1 VTISLSKTI
10 IVVKNFIFMTIP
22 ITINLPE
29 TLAASVQRL
38 GEATAREISDVLL
51 DTLEIV
57 LPTLDNLSEMSINS
71 NIADISDQ
79 EVLELANLKMD
90 VVQNQRLG
98 ELQAKGKNTGLTA
111 GERYELLILMS
122 LYQMGQLRKS
132 EGLAEA
138 VKRGIKTPL
147 SP

>member
-1 VTISLSKTI
+1 
-10 IVVKNFIFMTIP
+10 MTIP

-29 TLAASVQRL
+29 SLAASIQRL

-57 LPTLDNLSEMSINS
+57 LPTLDNLPEMSINS
-71 NIADISDQ
+71 NIPDISDQ

-111 GERYELLILMS
+111 GERYELLILIS

>member
-1 VTISLSKTI
+1 
-10 IVVKNFIFMTIP
+10 MTIP

-29 TLAASVQRL
+29 SLAASIQRL

-71 NIADISDQ
+71 NIADISDE

>member
-1 VTISLSKTI
+1 
-10 IVVKNFIFMTIP
+10 MTIP

-29 TLAASVQRL
+29 SLAASIQRL

-71 NIADISDQ
+71 SIPDISDE
-79 EVLELANLKMD
+79 EVLELANFKMD

>member
-1 VTISLSKTI
+1 
-10 IVVKNFIFMTIP
+10 MTIP

-29 TLAASVQRL
+29 SLAASIQRL

-71 NIADISDQ
+71 NIPDISDE

-138 VKRGIKTPL
+138 VKRGIKTLL
-147 SP
+147 SL

>member
-1 VTISLSKTI
+1 
-10 IVVKNFIFMTIP
+10 MTIP

-29 TLAASVQRL
+29 SLAASIQRL

-71 NIADISDQ
+71 SIPDISDE

-138 VKRGIKTPL
+138 IKRGIKTPL

>member
-1 VTISLSKTI
+1 
-10 IVVKNFIFMTIP
+10 MTIP
-22 ITINLPE
+22 IVINLPE
-29 TLAASVQRL
+29 SLAASVQRL

-57 LPTLDNLSEMSINS
+57 LPTLDNLLEMSIHS
-71 NIADISDQ
+71 QIADVSDQ
-79 EVLELANLKMD
+79 EVIELANLKMD

-111 GERYELLILMS
+111 GERYELLILIS

-138 VKRGIKTPL
+138 VKRGIKIPL

>member
-1 VTISLSKTI
+1 
-10 IVVKNFIFMTIP
+10 MTIP

-29 TLAASVQRL
+29 SLAASV
-38 GEATAREISDVLL
+38 
-51 DTLEIV
+51 
-57 LPTLDNLSEMSINS
+57 
-71 NIADISDQ
+71 
-79 EVLELANLKMD
+79 
-90 VVQNQRLG
+90 
-98 ELQAKGKNTGLTA
+98 
-111 GERYELLILMS
+111 ERYELLILIS

>member
-1 VTISLSKTI
+1 
-10 IVVKNFIFMTIP
+10 MTIP

-29 TLAASVQRL
+29 SLAASIQRL

-71 NIADISDQ
+71 SIPDISDE

-122 LYQMGQLRKS
+122 LYHMGQLRKS

>member
-1 VTISLSKTI
+1 
-10 IVVKNFIFMTIP
+10 MTIP

-29 TLAASVQRL
+29 SLAASVERL

-71 NIADISDQ
+71 SIPDISDE

>member
-1 VTISLSKTI
+1 
-10 IVVKNFIFMTIP
+10 MTIP

-29 TLAASVQRL
+29 SLAASIQRL

-71 NIADISDQ
+71 NIPDISDQ

-138 VKRGIKTPL
+138 VKRGIKIPL

>member
-1 VTISLSKTI
+1 
-10 IVVKNFIFMTIP
+10 MTIP

-29 TLAASVQRL
+29 SLAASIQRL

-57 LPTLDNLSEMSINS
+57 LPTLDHLSEMSINS
-71 NIADISDQ
+71 NIPDISDE
-79 EVLELANLKMD
+79 EVLELANFKMD
-90 VVQNQRLG
+90 VVQNQRVG

-111 GERYELLILMS
+111 GERYELLILIS

>member
-1 VTISLSKTI
+1 
-10 IVVKNFIFMTIP
+10 MTIP

-29 TLAASVQRL
+29 SLAASVERL

-57 LPTLDNLSEMSINS
+57 LPTLDHLSEMSINS
-71 NIADISDQ
+71 NIHDISDQ

>member
-1 VTISLSKTI
+1 
-10 IVVKNFIFMTIP
+10 MTIP

-29 TLAASVQRL
+29 SLAASIQRL

-71 NIADISDQ
+71 SIPDISDE

-111 GERYELLILMS
+111 GERYELLILIS

-138 VKRGIKTPL
+138 VKRGIKIPL

>member
-1 VTISLSKTI
+1 
-10 IVVKNFIFMTIP
+10 MTIP
-22 ITINLPE
+22 IIINLPE
-29 TLAASVQRL
+29 SLAASVQRL

-71 NIADISDQ
+71 NIPDISDQ

-111 GERYELLILMS
+111 GERYELLILIS

-138 VKRGIKTPL
+138 VKRGIKIPL

>member
-1 VTISLSKTI
+1 
-10 IVVKNFIFMTIP
+10 MTIP

-29 TLAASVQRL
+29 SLAASVQRL

-57 LPTLDNLSEMSINS
+57 LPTLDNLPEMSINS
-71 NIADISDQ
+71 NIPDISDQ

-111 GERYELLILMS
+111 GERYELLFLMS

>member
-1 VTISLSKTI
+1 
-10 IVVKNFIFMTIP
+10 MTIP

-29 TLAASVQRL
+29 TLAAYVQRL

-71 NIADISDQ
+71 NIPDISDQ
-79 EVLELANLKMD
+79 EVIELANLKMD

-122 LYQMGQLRKS
+122 LYQIGQLRKS

-138 VKRGIKTPL
+138 VRRGIKTPL

>member
-1 VTISLSKTI
+1 
-10 IVVKNFIFMTIP
+10 MTIP
-22 ITINLPE
+22 IIINLPE
-29 TLAASVQRL
+29 SLAASVQRL

-71 NIADISDQ
+71 NIADISDE

-138 VKRGIKTPL
+138 IKRGIKTPL
-147 SP
+147 LP

>member
-1 VTISLSKTI
+1 
-10 IVVKNFIFMTIP
+10 MTIP

-29 TLAASVQRL
+29 SLAASVQRL

-57 LPTLDNLSEMSINS
+57 LPTLDNLPEMSINS
-71 NIADISDQ
+71 NIPDISDQ

-111 GERYELLILMS
+111 GERYELLILIS

>member
-1 VTISLSKTI
+1 
-10 IVVKNFIFMTIP
+10 MTIP

-29 TLAASVQRL
+29 SLAASVERL

-71 NIADISDQ
+71 QIADVSDQ

>member
-1 VTISLSKTI
+1 
-10 IVVKNFIFMTIP
+10 MTIP

-29 TLAASVQRL
+29 SLAASVERL

-71 NIADISDQ
+71 SIPDISDE

-98 ELQAKGKNTGLTA
+98 ELQAKGKNTDLTA

>member
-1 VTISLSKTI
+1 
-10 IVVKNFIFMTIP
+10 MTIP

-29 TLAASVQRL
+29 SLVASIQRL
-38 GEATAREISDVLL
+38 GEATARGVSEVLV

-57 LPTLDNLSEMSINS
+57 LPTLENLSEMSIHS
-71 NIADISDQ
+71 TIADVPDQ

-90 VVQNQRLG
+90 AVQNQRLG
-98 ELQAKGKNTGLTA
+98 DLQAKGKNSGLTA
-111 GERYELLILMS
+111 AEGHELLILMS
-122 LYQMGQLRKS
+122 IYQIGQLRKS

-138 VKRGIKTPL
+138 VRRGIRTPL

>member
-1 VTISLSKTI
+1 
-10 IVVKNFIFMTIP
+10 MTIP

-38 GEATAREISDVLL
+38 GKATAREVSDVLL

>member
-1 VTISLSKTI
+1 
-10 IVVKNFIFMTIP
+10 MTIP
-22 ITINLPE
+22 IVINLPE
-29 TLAASVQRL
+29 SLAASVQRL

-57 LPTLDNLSEMSINS
+57 LPTLDNLPEMSINS
-71 NIADISDQ
+71 NIPDISDE

-111 GERYELLILMS
+111 GERYELLILIS

>member
-1 VTISLSKTI
+1 
-10 IVVKNFIFMTIP
+10 MTIP